1 VKDHTPA
8 ILRTYQYG
16 DQIGTTGLAYID
28 QVLKPTK
35 SPRVFNSLADA
46 ASALETHSNRTPSCW
61 TLRMVSTMASSDQAK
76 S

>member
-46 ASALETHSNRTPSCW
+46 ASALETHQIDAIRVGHSGWSVHGVVGIR
-61 TLRMVSTMASSDQAK
+61 
-76 S
+76 